1 MPIPAK
7 EKAAHLVPFSRMSSQ
22 QSPLSK
28 PALPLEKQDAQNN
41 SLDIREIQAGFVEE
55 DSAGRV
61 THTNLTFCKQFGLT
75 EPPGTYAQQYITNVL
90 QQAGTQIDE
99 FGRFRAE
106 TLGRTP
112 PQSAP
117 LTTEV
122 ASAAQRSYEF
132 TYIPRKRDGIV
143 VGHVWM
149 IRDITDRTE
158 ALERLQFQAEVLA
171 QVSDAVVTV
180 GPDMAVRYWNKGAE
194 LLTGYGAEEAIG
206 RGPEELL
213 QFRFEKPEDEQ
224 AAWGILAEKGTWSG
238 ELIISTPHTSGDRH
252 ILASGSVLYGPSG
265 EFNGLLAVM
274 RDDTERREMQ
284 DRLIHHAYHD
294 TLTGLPNRMMFLR
307 SLDSATASADDGV
320 PDYAVLF
327 LDLDR
332 FKMVNDSLGHHA
344 GDALLKMFAFR
355 LKQCVRDG
363 DVIARLGGDEF
374 AVLLNGVGG
383 DKGAE
388 YVADR
393 ILETVKPPFIIEG
406 MEVFSSASVGI
417 VMGDEHYDLAEDLLR
432 DADAAMYQAKRA
444 GRACYAI
451 FDANQQMQASALLQ
465 LESDLR
471 RAIERDELR
480 IFYQPIIDL
489 RQGTLYGF
497 EALVRWYHPHRGLI
511 TPAQFV
517 GVAEETG
524 LIVDL
529 DRWMLREAADQLAAW
544 DLRFGADLDLS
555 ISVNFSNRS
564 FHDPEL
570 VDYIASVLDLTGLG
584 SGRLAM
590 EITERVLIED
600 SEKSA
605 MDLERIKKLGV
616 TISIDDFGTGYASL
630 SVLHALPIDILKID
644 RSFIKRM
651 DRQDDGVK
659 MVHTVLDLAKSLNMR
674 AVAEGVETQR
684 QLDHLRSMGCT
695 FGQGYLFAKP
705 LDADMTGAL
714 VARRAEWLAEI
725 FHRPRMPVRSVA

>member
-1 MPIPAK
+1 MD
-7 EKAAHLVPFSRMSSQ
+7 LQ
-22 QSPLSK
+22 QLPTSPQHDRQESGS
-28 PALPLEKQDAQNN
+28 PPEAPDV
-41 SLDIREIQAGFVEE
+41 REIEAGFLEE
-55 DSAGRV
+55 DADGLVSHINA
-61 THTNLTFCKQFGLT
+61 TFCEIFGLG
-75 EPPGTYAQQYITNVL
+75 ESPSAYVGRNLSEVL
-90 QQAGTQIDE
+90 SGGSNSISEFQTLRSNTVRLPDAGCV
-99 FGRFRAE
+99 
-106 TLGRTP
+106 
-112 PQSAP
+112 P
-117 LTTEV
+117 LTTEIV
-122 ASAAQRSYEF
+122 EPTKQAVEIIYV
-132 TYIPRKRDGIV
+132 PRKRDGRVI
-143 VGHVWM
+143 GHVWM
-149 IRDITDRTE
+149 IRDITERAS
-158 ALERLQFQAEVLA
+158 ALEKLQFQAEVLA

-180 GPDMAVRYWNKGAE
+180 GSDMAIRYWNKGAE
-194 LLTGYGAEEAIG
+194 LLTGYAANEAMG

-213 QFRFEKPEDEQ
+213 QFRFEKPEDEH
-224 AAWGILAEKGTWSG
+224 AAWSSLADKGTWSG
-238 ELIISTPHTSGDRH
+238 ELIISTPHTSGDRY
-252 ILASGSVLYGPSG
+252 ILASGSVLHGADG
-265 EFNGLLAVM
+265 EFTGLLAVM

-307 SLDSATASADDGV
+307 SLDSATASAESDNA
-320 PDYAVLF
+320 DYAVLF

-344 GDALLKMFAFR
+344 GDALLKMFSFR

-383 DKGAE
+383 EQGAT

-393 ILETVKPPFIIEG
+393 ILESVKPPFIIEG

-444 GRACYAI
+444 GRSCYAI

-471 RAIERDELR
+471 RAIERNELR
-480 IFYQPIIDL
+480 VFYQPIIDL
-489 RQGTLYGF
+489 RRGTLYGF

-529 DRWMLREAADQLAAW
+529 DRWMLRGAADQLAAW
-544 DLRFGADLDLS
+544 DTRFGEDLNLS
-555 ISVNFSNRS
+555 ISVNCSNRS

-570 VDYIASVLDLTGLG
+570 IDYIASVLDLSGLG
-584 SGRLAM
+584 DNRIAL
-590 EITERVLIED
+590 EITERVLID
-600 SEKSA
+600 DGDKA
-605 MDLERIKKLGV
+605 ATDLERIKRLGV

-630 SVLHALPIDILKID
+630 SVLHALPIDVLKID

-651 DRQDDGVK
+651 ERQDDGLK
-659 MVHTVLDLAKSLNMR
+659 MVNTVLDLAKSLNMR
-674 AVAEGVETQR
+674 AVAEGIETQR
-684 QLDHLRSMGCT
+684 QLDHLRAMDCT
-695 FGQGYLFAKP
+695 FGQGYLFSKP

-714 VARRAEWLAEI
+714 IARRDEWLGEI
-725 FHRPRMPVRSVA
+725 FSRPTMPVRDVA